1 MADEGNDDEE
11 EDEEDEPKE
20 LQDEVFDDDFELNEV
35 KHGVNQK
42 LLIYLARVT
51 AAKAGLRI

>member
-35 KHGVNQK
+35 NHGVNRK
-42 LLIYLARVT
+42 LLTYLARVT
-51 AAKAGLRI
+51 AGKAGLMI

>member
-1 MADEGNDDEE
+1 MADEGND
-11 EDEEDEPKE
+11 DEEDEPKE

-35 KHGVNQK
+35 KHGANQK
-42 LLIYLARVT
+42 LLTYLARVT